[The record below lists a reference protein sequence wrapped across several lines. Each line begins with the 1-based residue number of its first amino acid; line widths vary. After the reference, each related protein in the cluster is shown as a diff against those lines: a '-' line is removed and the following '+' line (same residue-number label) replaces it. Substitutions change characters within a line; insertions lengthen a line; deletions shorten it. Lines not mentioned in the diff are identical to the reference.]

1 MAVLSSL
8 GLILLI
14 SLILYICI
22 GSYVNSRKLIGFKGP
37 PLAAY
42 SRFWLWKQSVSKR
55 VHIAEKEA
63 LEKYGM
69 RLFSVNIMPANANM
83 GRLARSHWAQSAR
96 DG

>member
-1 MAVLSSL
+1 MTISSYL

-14 SLILYICI
+14 SLTSYICI
-22 GSYVNSRKLIGFKGP
+22 GAIVNYRKLSAFKGP

-42 SRFWLWKQSVSKR
+42 SRAWLWRQSVGQR

-63 LEKYGM
+63 LERYGM
-69 RLFSVNIMPANANM
+69 RSSSAITMPANASTC
-83 GRLARSHWAQSAR
+83 RLARSHWAQSTR